1 MPTIDQDAHAVLLP
15 AFADTS
21 LSDSVKRYLEKG
33 GISILIGETRE
44 EYTARE
50 MSAKRREIETAETL
64 IAVATEARRHSG
76 ELLVAV
82 DQEMGGICRL
92 HDLVPGFP
100 PRAELRDATSA
111 EIEDITCHI
120 AGIAAGLGINVFLAP
135 ILDILTGRND
145 WLADRTWSE
154 DVNKVADL
162 SAAYIRGAQRG
173 GVAATAKHFPG
184 FSTTTGDPA
193 IDGTAVAPA
202 SREEIEAGYPAFT
215 AAIKAKVEMIM
226 VGPAILPALDDKR
239 AALRS
244 PIVIDQLTSR
254 LGFRGVVM
262 ADDLDAKAVLRGDS
276 VEMAAIDA
284 LNAGC
289 HFLLLAD
296 IGDQVS
302 DVASAITAAVGQGT
316 LNRKAL
322 AEAAAKVRQL
332 AVSYRTKGIGS
343 EFHGR

>member
-15 AFADTS
+15 AFEDTS
-21 LSDSVKRYLEKG
+21 LSDSVKRYLDNG
-33 GISILIGETRE
+33 GVSILIGETRE
-44 EYTARE
+44 EYIARE

-76 ELLVAV
+76 ELLVAI
-82 DQEMGGICRL
+82 DQEMGGVCRL
-92 HDLVPGFP
+92 HDLAPAFP
-100 PRAELRDATSA
+100 PRAELYDATPA
-111 EIEDITCHI
+111 EIEEITCHI
-120 AGIAAGLGINVFLAP
+120 ARIAAGLGINVFLAP

-145 WLADRTWSE
+145 WLAGRTWSE

-184 FSTTTGDPA
+184 FATTTGDPA

-202 SREEIEAGYPAFT
+202 SREEIEAGYPAFA

-244 PIVIDQLTSR
+244 PVVVDQLTSR

-276 VEMAAIDA
+276 VEMASIDA
-284 LNAGC
+284 LKAGC

-296 IGDQVS
+296 TGAQIR
-302 DVASAITAAVGQGT
+302 DVASAIVAAVGRGT
-316 LNRKAL
+316 LDREAL
-322 AEAAAKVRQL
+322 ADAAAKVRRL
-332 AVSYRTKGIGS
+332 ALSYRTNDVGN
-343 EFHGR
+343 